1 MTILQAREI
10 MSKKI
15 ARKIKGE
22 IELTKKGERMLKE
35 ALKEMSEGKFK
46 KFDNILDLMEEL
58 HKK

>member
-1 MTILQAREI
+1 